1 HGSPRDRAPPGSSHR
16 VRITGTRSLPTSS
29 LERAGSRVLRP
40 TRAHAH
46 HPPGGGGRHDAF
58 ELDAQAREAG
68 SVGNGQPAPRAGT
81 DALAAVCVLLAVVTQ
96 LCLVWAYPL
105 LPTNDGPAHQ
115 LTAWI
120 YRRLADDP

>member
-1 HGSPRDRAPPGSSHR
+1 M
-16 VRITGTRSLPTSS
+16 
-29 LERAGSRVLRP
+29 
-40 TRAHAH
+40 
-46 HPPGGGGRHDAF
+46 
-58 ELDAQAREAG
+58 
-68 SVGNGQPAPRAGT
+68 GNGQPAPRAGT

-120 YRRLADDP
+120 YRRDPEGRLDREVRHVGDLPPGLRRKLGSWLGPEVPPV